1 MSFIRPEA
9 RAVLRRWRGALVGLA
24 VLALGLW
31 WASGHGLMRW
41 LGGGVA
47 VLGLL
52 LLVTAVQ
59 RARFRAGR
67 GGPGVVRVDEGEV
80 TYFGPL
86 DGGAVALRDLESLVL
101 DGASRP
107 PVWVLRQAGR
117 PALHIPVNAEGAER
131 LFDAFASLPG
141 LRTGFMLARMQA
153 PPAQPVVIWR
163 KAGVR
168 HPALSVH

>member
-1 MSFIRPEA
+1 MKPSLLADAPRVAASFETKEHLA
-9 RAVLRRWRGALVGLA
+9 FCAAALA
-24 VLALGLW
+24 V
-31 WASGHGLMRW
+31 
-41 LGGGVA
+41 
-47 VLGLL
+47 
-52 LLVTAVQ
+52 
-59 RARFRAGR
+59 
-67 GGPGVVRVDEGEV
+67 
-80 TYFGPL
+80 
-86 DGGAVALRDLESLVL
+86 GGAVALRDLESLVL